1 MLTYADV
8 CCLAVRSVPGSK
20 SRDVS
25 GPQGDIGERRPKPT
39 GEDSDL
45 NQSSSESEES
55 VEDFSVEIFKLRSK
69 TPHLKSVTH
78 SSPMKSAEPVSKGKG
93 MRPYSSRLRPHM
105 Q

>member
-8 CCLAVRSVPGSK
+8 CCLALRSVPGSK

-25 GPQGDIGERRPKPT
+25 GPQGGIGQWRPKPT

-55 VEDFSVEIFKLRSK
+55 VEDFSFEIFKLSSK
-69 TPHLKSVTH
+69 TPLPQSVTH
-78 SSPMKSAEPVSKGKG
+78 SPHMKSAAPASNG
-93 MRPYSSRLRPHM
+93 
-105 Q
+105 